1 MAGHFETRGSVMN
14 CRFLRRKAAS
24 DYLDQVHGLHRAPA
38 TLAKLAVIG
47 GGPIFRRVG
56 RVPLYS
62 TADLDHWVASK
73 LSAPMRSTSDGAST
87 KGSTADLVRNRN
99 AQRTELVNRAL
110 ARNAGGTDDP
120 TN

>member
-1 MAGHFETRGSVMN
+1 MQNSKM
-14 CRFLRRKAAS
+14 LRRKAAS
-24 DYLDQVHGLHRAPA
+24 EYLAQNHGVHRAA
-38 TLAKLAVIG
+38 STLAKLAVIG

-62 TADLDHWVASK
+62 TADLDDWVASK

-87 KGSTADLVRNRN
+87 KGSTADAR
-99 AQRTELVNRAL
+99 RTELVNRAL